1 MGEGI
6 RLPNALVSAK
16 SVRLVRAGITRAGVF
31 AASAAFRSFPMRRF
45 ILFGLIAA
53 SVLILLIIAE
63 VRTRYAQDLIF
74 GADIPCAEWP
84 TLAEWEEVNREMAL
98 AADYLGGSIYTTL
111 VFDKDAARAAGMSDE
126 ALALNDEWVSFFN
139 AGVEDLEE
147 GGEMMDDEEAERLL
161 EEEYPTF
168 KAFYDCGRYR
178 QNPYRRADIRR

>member
-1 MGEGI
+1 MGMASGEYSAP
-6 RLPNALVSAK
+6 PNVS
-16 SVRLVRAGITRAGVF
+16 GVCGETMRF
-31 AASAAFRSFPMRRF
+31 QEFHTMRRSL
-45 ILFGLIAA
+45 LFGIIIVA
-53 SVLILLIIAE
+53 SVLALLIIAE
-63 VRTRYAQDLIF
+63 VRTRYARDLVEEVVF

-147 GGEMMDDEEAERLL
+147 GGEMMDMDEDEAERLL
-161 EEEYPTF
+161 EEEYPKF

-178 QNPYRRADIRR
+178 QNPYRAR